1 MMKEIRF
8 VSPQH
13 TEIREREI
21 PKCNKN
27 EVLLKL
33 ERIGVCG
40 TDIQVFMGRNRYMQF
55 PVTPFHEGVARVVST
70 GSQVDHVKAG
80 DRVVV
85 RPIISC
91 GHCYSCKN
99 GRENACMNF
108 NCLGVQ
114 SDGLGAEY
122 FVMDKDYIYP
132 VSEECSLDKAV
143 LIEPFAVGVHAA
155 TRAQAQGKRVL
166 VVGAGTIGN
175 FTAQA
180 CQLLGA
186 ETVCICDLSE
196 DKVKMAKRS
205 GIGICLN
212 SSGRT
217 MKEVAEEAFGTF
229 PDVIIDCV
237 GAKVVLPQILELAGK
252 TTTVVIVGNYSEPI
266 MVDVATIQRNELNVL
281 GNITYTAK
289 DFQKAVDLMTG
300 GKVYTE
306 GFISARYQFDQVQ
319 EMMEFAAGN
328 RGVNM
333 KVVMDYSKEE

>member
-1 MMKEIRF
+1 MKKIIF
-8 VSPQH
+8 AAPQR
-13 TEIREREI
+13 TEIHESGI
-21 PKCNKN
+21 PVWGDH

-55 PVTPFHEGVARVVST
+55 PVVPFHEGVARVMST
-70 GSQVDHVKAG
+70 GSQVEHVRVG
-80 DRVVV
+80 DRVSI

-91 GHCYSCKN
+91 GRCYSCRN
-99 GRENACMNF
+99 GHENACENF

-122 FVMDKDYIYP
+122 FAIDKEYVYP
-132 VSEECSLDKAV
+132 ISEECPLDQAV

-155 TRAQAQGKRVL
+155 ARAQVSHKRVL

-186 ETVCICDLSE
+186 ETVCVCDLSE
-196 DKVKMAKRS
+196 EKVKMAERS
-205 GIGICLN
+205 GIRICLN

-217 MKEVAEEAFGTF
+217 VKEAAEEAFGTF

-237 GAKVVLPQILELAGK
+237 GAKSVLPQILELAGK
-252 TTTVVIVGNYSEPI
+252 TTTVVIVGNYSEPVTI
-266 MVDVATIQRNELNVL
+266 DVATIQRNELNVL
-281 GNITYTAK
+281 GNITYTAE
-289 DFQKAVDLMTG
+289 DFRKAVDLMTSG
-300 GKVYTE
+300 RVYTE
-306 GFISARYQFDQVQ
+306 GFISARYRFDQVQ
-319 EMMEFAAGN
+319 EMMEFAAAN

-333 KVVMDYSKEE
+333 KVVMDYSEEA